1 MCDIEI
7 KSSILINVINMSA
20 WISRDEVLQ
29 LLGLKPQTLYA
40 YVSRR
45 LIAAHPD
52 PGDPR
57 RSLYSRADA
66 ERLRQ
71 RRMRGRR
78 ATEIAESA
86 ISWGEAVLPTAI
98 STVAG
103 ERLFYRG
110 RDAVKLA
117 SQASL
122 EEAAALLWN
131 VPELPPQAE
140 LLPFRADAMPV
151 EAALSMLAI
160 AAHASDPT
168 QGRAKASLVAEA
180 ALLLRSVAA
189 SLGADLADGHSIAD
203 GFAARLG
210 AAMPRQGEAIRAAL
224 VLMADHELNAS
235 TFAARIAAS
244 TGASLAA
251 AALSGLA
258 TLLGP
263 VHGGATLRVRAL
275 TDEAERNG
283 ARACVQLHLAR
294 GAALPGFGHPLYPD
308 IDPRAAALLEY
319 LPLPDVVA
327 DLAREAFAATGLRPN
342 IDLAAVAMGLAFG
355 LPADAPFRLFAA
367 ARMAGWLAHAMEQA
381 ESGALI
387 RPRAR
392 YAGPPLEISSD
403 STAWSRARRAGGSSR
418 LPASFP
424 ASSWRARSWRA
435 EPKSMSFDLGFAA
448 GVGAGGGTAAGGGTG
463 AARGVE
469 KLGCDATDGGGV
481 LGGAG
486 FNSGGAGA
494 LAHRRRCRMVGCGAR
509 VVAAGWRG
517 LGGPG
522 GLRRAWATG
531 AGRRCSGLGCCPFG
545 AGGSW
550 PAPPAHPLVIRRVG
564 RPAGRRMQPDVALD
578 HDVGRAADQDQM
590 LDVVAPHQ
598 HQPAMAV
605 DGGGVHDRKPRL
617 AVAAA
622 RQRRC
627 RTSSSARC
635 G

>member
-7 KSSILINVINMSA
+7 KPSILINVINMSA

-110 RDAVKLA
+110 RDAVRLA
-117 SQASL
+117 SQASM
-122 EEAAALLWN
+122 EEAAALLWD
-131 VPELPPQAE
+131 VPDLPPQAE
-140 LLPFRADAMPV
+140 LLPFPADAKPV

-168 QGRAKASLVAEA
+168 QGRAKASLITEA

-189 SLGADLADGHSIAD
+189 SLGAGLADGHSIAE
-203 GFAARLG
+203 GFAYAW
-210 AAMPRQGEAIRAAL
+210 ACDAKQGEAIRAAL

-235 TFAARIAAS
+235 TFAARITAS

-263 VHGGATLRVRAL
+263 VHGGASLRVQAL
-275 TDEAERNG
+275 IDEAERNG

-308 IDPRAAALLEY
+308 FDPRAASLLEY
-319 LPLPDVVA
+319 VTLQDVVA
-327 DLAREAFAATGLRPN
+327 DLAKEAFAATGLRPN

-367 ARMAGWLAHAMEQA
+367 ARMTGWLAHAMEQA

-392 YAGPPLEISSD
+392 YAGPPLEV
-403 STAWSRARRAGGSSR
+403 
-418 LPASFP
+418 F
-424 ASSWRARSWRA
+424 
-435 EPKSMSFDLGFAA
+435 
-448 GVGAGGGTAAGGGTG
+448 
-463 AARGVE
+463 
-469 KLGCDATDGGGV
+469 
-481 LGGAG
+481 
-486 FNSGGAGA
+486 
-494 LAHRRRCRMVGCGAR
+494 
-509 VVAAGWRG
+509 
-517 LGGPG
+517 
-522 GLRRAWATG
+522 
-531 AGRRCSGLGCCPFG
+531 
-545 AGGSW
+545 
-550 PAPPAHPLVIRRVG
+550 
-564 RPAGRRMQPDVALD
+564 
-578 HDVGRAADQDQM
+578 
-590 LDVVAPHQ
+590 
-598 HQPAMAV
+598 
-605 DGGGVHDRKPRL
+605 
-617 AVAAA
+617 
-622 RQRRC
+622 
-627 RTSSSARC
+627 
-635 G
+635 

>member
-1 MCDIEI
+1 
-7 KSSILINVINMSA
+7 LINVINMPA
-20 WISRDEVLQ
+20 WISREEVLQ

-78 ATEIAESA
+78 ANEIAESA

-110 RDAVKLA
+110 RDAVMLA

-122 EEAAALLWN
+122 EETAALLWN
-131 VPELPPQAE
+131 APALPPQTE
-140 LLPFRADAMPV
+140 LLAFRRDAMPV
-151 EAALSMLAI
+151 EAALTMLAT

-168 QGRAKASLVAEA
+168 QGRAKGSLVAEA

-189 SLGADLADGHSIAD
+189 SLGAELADGDPIAD
-203 GFAARLG
+203 GFARAWG
-210 AAMPRQGEAIRAAL
+210 CNAEAGKAIRTAL

-235 TFAARIAAS
+235 TFAARITAS

-275 TDEAERNG
+275 TDEAERSG
-283 ARACVQLHLAR
+283 ARQCVQLHLAR

-308 IDPRAAALLEY
+308 FDPRAAALLEY

-327 DLAREAFAATGLRPN
+327 DLAEEGFAATGLRPN

-355 LPADAPFRLFAA
+355 LPSDAPFRLFAA
-367 ARMAGWLAHAMEQA
+367 ARMAGWLAHAVEQA

-392 YAGPPLEISSD
+392 YAGPPLEIS
-403 STAWSRARRAGGSSR
+403 
-418 LPASFP
+418 
-424 ASSWRARSWRA
+424 
-435 EPKSMSFDLGFAA
+435 
-448 GVGAGGGTAAGGGTG
+448 
-463 AARGVE
+463 
-469 KLGCDATDGGGV
+469 
-481 LGGAG
+481 
-486 FNSGGAGA
+486 
-494 LAHRRRCRMVGCGAR
+494 
-509 VVAAGWRG
+509 
-517 LGGPG
+517 
-522 GLRRAWATG
+522 
-531 AGRRCSGLGCCPFG
+531 
-545 AGGSW
+545 
-550 PAPPAHPLVIRRVG
+550 
-564 RPAGRRMQPDVALD
+564 
-578 HDVGRAADQDQM
+578 
-590 LDVVAPHQ
+590 
-598 HQPAMAV
+598 
-605 DGGGVHDRKPRL
+605 
-617 AVAAA
+617 
-622 RQRRC
+622 
-627 RTSSSARC
+627 
-635 G
+635 